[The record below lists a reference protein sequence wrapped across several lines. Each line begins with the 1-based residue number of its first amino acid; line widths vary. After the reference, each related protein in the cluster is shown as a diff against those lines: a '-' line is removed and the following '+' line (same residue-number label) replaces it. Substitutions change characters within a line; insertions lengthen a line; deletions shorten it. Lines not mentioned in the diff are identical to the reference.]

1 MLFLGYS
8 LSAGQQTLTLYVRV
22 RLPLPH
28 LSKCSS
34 VWESACFGS
43 KMPQVQVL
51 SLRLIIKLEVSK
63 MDQLVNLLWIG
74 VFTGGFCFLLVF
86 GELFMNAL
94 YEFFPPYRRWFDKQL
109 EKMPN
114 WDEEVEE

>member
-1 MLFLGYS
+1 
-8 LSAGQQTLTLYVRV
+8 
-22 RLPLPH
+22 
-28 LSKCSS
+28 
-34 VWESACFGS
+34 
-43 KMPQVQVL
+43 
-51 SLRLIIKLEVSK
+51 

-114 WDEEVEE
+114 WDEEVEK